1 MKNTLYI
8 VIGMI
13 LFGSVWGF
21 AEATAGAVLH
31 LANSPHKGQIMTSFG
46 IMVMSLAAAVYRP
59 KNTLAFMMGVG
70 VVASIVKGVD
80 VLFLGLDSHVLRVM
94 IVIPLEAAAFGAI
107 SSLLHKSFYSNKTI
121 RPVIGAASAYASF
134 FLLAVVYV
142 YGGIGSNFWSGMDF
156 AGIVNFALTDGTIAA
171 ALALVTTDVGF
182 RVGASV
188 KAGVEGFMNR
198 NPLVYYL
205 ASLAVS
211 GTLLFAR
218 LRLV

>member
-8 VIGMI
+8 VIGII
-13 LFGSVWGF
+13 LFGAIWGF

-46 IMVMSLAAAVYRP
+46 VMVMSLAAAVYKP
-59 KNTLAFMMGVG
+59 KNTLAFMVGLG
-70 VVASIVKGVD
+70 VVASLVKGVD
-80 VLFLGLDSHVLRVM
+80 VLFLGLDSHVMRVM
-94 IVIPLEAAAFGAI
+94 VVIPLEAAAFGAI
-107 SSLLHKSFYSNKTI
+107 ASIFHKSFYSNNTL

-134 FLLAVVYV
+134 FLLALVYV
-142 YGGIGSNFWSGMDF
+142 YGGIGSKFWVGMNFT
-156 AGIVNFALTDGTIAA
+156 GIVNFALTDGTIAA
-171 ALALVTTDVGF
+171 VLALVTTDAGF

-188 KAGVEGFMNR
+188 KAGVEDFVSR

-218 LRLV
+218 LRLA